1 MRYTQ
6 NSHGKFGRLELMF
19 YVCLCNRYRM
29 KRVIYIS
36 LVFVGLLAV
45 SCSKQNVQPNTDTPQ
60 EIPTWRT
67 SSDDANSN
75 DGGTF
80 VTGEGGITDPNNDK
94 DESGRR
100 KN

>member
-1 MRYTQ
+1 
-6 NSHGKFGRLELMF
+6 
-19 YVCLCNRYRM
+19 M

-45 SCSKQNVQPNTDTPQ
+45 SCSKQNIQPNTNAPQ
-60 EIPTWRT
+60 EVPTWRT

-75 DGGTF
+75 GGTST
-80 VTGEGGITDPNNDK
+80 TGEGGITDPNNDK

>member
-1 MRYTQ
+1 
-6 NSHGKFGRLELMF
+6 
-19 YVCLCNRYRM
+19 M

-45 SCSKQNVQPNTDTPQ
+45 SCSKQNIQPNTDAPQ

-75 DGGTF
+75 SGGTV
-80 VTGEGGITDPNNDK
+80 VTGEGEITDPNNDK

>member
-1 MRYTQ
+1 
-6 NSHGKFGRLELMF
+6 
-19 YVCLCNRYRM
+19 M

-45 SCSKQNVQPNTDTPQ
+45 SCSKQNIQPNTNTPQ

-75 DGGTF
+75 SGNA
-80 VTGEGGITDPNNDK
+80 VTGEGEITDPNNDK

>member
-1 MRYTQ
+1 
-6 NSHGKFGRLELMF
+6 
-19 YVCLCNRYRM
+19 M

-45 SCSKQNVQPNTDTPQ
+45 SCSKQNIQPNTDAPQ
-60 EIPTWRT
+60 EIPTWRS
-67 SSDDANSN
+67 SSDDTNAAGDTS
-75 DGGTF
+75 T
-80 VTGEGGITDPNNDK
+80 TGEGGITDPNNDK

>member
-1 MRYTQ
+1 
-6 NSHGKFGRLELMF
+6 
-19 YVCLCNRYRM
+19 M

-45 SCSKQNVQPNTDTPQ
+45 SCSKQNIQPNTDSPQ

-67 SSDDANSN
+67 TSDDANSN
-75 DGGTF
+75 MSTT
-80 VTGEGGITDPNNDK
+80 VSGEGGITDPNNDK